1 MRAILLAEEA
11 CGVVGIPLPALIDEE
26 RQHTQQTN
34 INIGASCCI
43 YYLLRK

>member
-11 CGVVGIPLPALIDEE
+11 CGVVGMPLPALIDEA

-34 INIGASCCI
+34 INMGASCCI
-43 YYLLRK
+43 LLLT